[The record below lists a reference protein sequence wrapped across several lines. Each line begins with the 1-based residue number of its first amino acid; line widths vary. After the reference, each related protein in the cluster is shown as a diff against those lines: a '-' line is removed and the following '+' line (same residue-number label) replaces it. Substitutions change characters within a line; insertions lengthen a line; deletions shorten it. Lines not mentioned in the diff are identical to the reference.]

1 MNTEPESQQPERN
14 VQNDPDAPGGEELVA
29 PGVPIVRGNTPRPL
43 SFNQLAS
50 FPVEA
55 PTAPP
60 LPEESSERDENTDEQ
75 LDQTPL
81 PLSGQT
87 EAAEPEFS
95 WLFEYGPDMDTAYL
109 NSTERLAG
117 AALLYGPGVLKGYTI
132 TCDVLNARGGQI
144 VATIVPS
151 RRRGDEVWGI
161 LYRVPSR
168 TLRAQESALPLLD
181 RIHSAAPPDGLFER
195 IEVTIHEA
203 YRTRDIACVT
213 YIASTTARNEYHLL
227 PRQHQEADSAYL
239 QQLVEAARKQKLPE
253 SYVEELAF
261 LAASQRDALRR
272 GEGLPRPHD
281 RTLSQWAGQSVAESD
296 KAAPY
301 TRAGQAL
308 APTDD
313 SEAFSRAGQALA
325 PTKVGEQNTEPLPA
339 VRPSASA
346 RAAVPTRQS
355 GAAPPG
361 RLRGSIVFSVYMA
374 CALAAALIAALIQG
388 STAGSGLL
396 TASFIPPGVPWFIL
410 VYGFMGGCL
419 SGIVTLGRYQ
429 AAFPPNFVLITWFT
443 RPFIGAVLAVIA
455 YLLLN
460 SGLLALSGSAAQ
472 HNALFSLL
480 AVLAGSCEGWLFRR
494 RASS

>member
-14 VQNDPDAPGGEELVA
+14 VQNDPDAPSGEKLVA
-29 PGVPIVRGNTPRPL
+29 QGVQIVRGNSPRPL
-43 SFNQLAS
+43 SFSQPAS
-50 FPVEA
+50 FPIEA

-60 LPEESSERDENTDEQ
+60 LPEESSERDENADEQ

-81 PLSGQT
+81 PLVGMT

-95 WLFEYGPDMDTAYL
+95 WLFEYGPAMDAAYL
-109 NSTERLAG
+109 NSADRLAG

-132 TCDVLNARGGQI
+132 TFDVLNARGGQV

-151 RRRGDEVWGI
+151 RQRGDEVWGI

-168 TLRAQESALPLLD
+168 MLRAQESVLPLLD
-181 RIHSAAPPDGLFER
+181 KIHAAAAPDGLFER
-195 IEVTIHEA
+195 VEVTVHEA
-203 YRTRDIACVT
+203 YRERDIACIT
-213 YIASTTARNEYHLL
+213 YIASTIARNEYHLL
-227 PRQHQEADSAYL
+227 PRQLQEADSAYL

-253 SYVEELAF
+253 SYVHELAV
-261 LAASQRDALRR
+261 LAASQRDAD
-272 GEGLPRPHD
+272 GSPSI
-281 RTLSQWAGQSVAESD
+281 T
-296 KAAPY
+296 
-301 TRAGQAL
+301 
-308 APTDD
+308 
-313 SEAFSRAGQALA
+313 
-325 PTKVGEQNTEPLPA
+325 GEQNTEPLPA
-339 VRPSASA
+339 IIPSTRAVASSPQ
-346 RAAVPTRQS
+346 RS
-355 GAAPPG
+355 GAPQPSWQ
-361 RLRGSIVFSVYMA
+361 RGSIIFAVYMA
-374 CALAAALIAALIQG
+374 CALGAALIAALIQG
-388 STAGSGLL
+388 STIGSGLL

-419 SGIVTLGRYQ
+419 SGIVTLGRYH

-460 SGLLALSGSAAQ
+460 SGLLALSGSTAQ